1 MAVFTTMGIMA
12 AASLIQSN
20 EQRKAQMKA
29 KAADAR
35 LQRAKLERARMRA
48 TEDYVANTQRTR
60 EAAQQR
66 EFQIEENRLDSEAAV
81 DATFADSGISGQSIA
96 EIDNELNAAML
107 KNKFENRKQLD
118 RQLSDMAKDYSD
130 TMSDT
135 SEQAA
140 AIDTTRVK
148 GSFIG
153 DAMAA
158 TRAGVQGYEL
168 SQALGFGG

>member
-81 DATFADSGISGQSIA
+81 DATFADSGISGQSICLLYTS
-96 EIDNELNAAML
+96 DAAD
-107 KNKFENRKQLD
+107 E
-118 RQLSDMAKDYSD
+118 
-130 TMSDT
+130 
-135 SEQAA
+135 
-140 AIDTTRVK
+140 
-148 GSFIG
+148 
-153 DAMAA
+153 
-158 TRAGVQGYEL
+158 
-168 SQALGFGG
+168 